1 MYQEFIKKGE
11 NDLSFQFKILIVEDE
26 LDYQQLIKKHIELY
40 FNNIFYDYEIKL
52 VSEDFTNYENY
63 KNAQIIF
70 LDICLK
76 SYNGIEIATKLKKE
90 FKFTYYFYFK
100 Y

>member
-1 MYQEFIKKGE
+1 M
-11 NDLSFQFKILIVEDE
+11 SFQFKILIVEDE

-52 VSEDFTNYENY
+52 VSEDFNNYENY

-76 SYNGIEIATKLKKE
+76 SHKISHW
-90 FKFTYYFYFK
+90 
-100 Y
+100 